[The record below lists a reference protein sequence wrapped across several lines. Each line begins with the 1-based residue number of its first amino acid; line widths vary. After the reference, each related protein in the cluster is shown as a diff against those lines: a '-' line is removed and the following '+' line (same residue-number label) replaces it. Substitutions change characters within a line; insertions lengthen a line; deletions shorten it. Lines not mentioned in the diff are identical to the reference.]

1 MTGNHTLFRFAPEDS
16 GSGAPRDAWIGTSCR
31 VVDARSVART
41 SSTEMTDPGGKGS
54 RYAVL
59 SLDVPV
65 TDADLDGLA
74 AAALL
79 RNADGGIAAC
89 TAEVAGAVHGGTG
102 GAARLSDAAVRRFRV
117 RAGLARDRLEFEL
130 ELVGKTL
137 TATEPFE
144 AGPSGAAFS
153 FAGVE
158 CEVAGGAVDLK
169 EFSISVNNNI
179 FLGPP
184 DESGGTSFITP
195 GRQEVCG
202 YICIAGDRT
211 DLIDGCSHEL
221 VVRLPGEHGIAVV
234 SVAEVIFNWHR
245 RIESIAAGGLEVLY
259 FEGAGGALTGGVD
272 VHVAC

>member
-1 MTGNHTLFRFAPEDS
+1 MTGDHTLFRFAPEAS
-16 GSGAPRDAWIGTSCR
+16 GSGAPTDAWIGASCR

-41 SSTEMTDPGGKGS
+41 SSAETIDPGRAGS

-59 SLDVPV
+59 TLDVPA
-65 TDADLDGLA
+65 TAAGLDGLA

-79 RNADGGIAAC
+79 RDADGGIAAC
-89 TAEVAGAVHGGTG
+89 TAEIAGAAHG
-102 GAARLSDAAVRRFRV
+102 GAARLSGAVVRRFRV

-184 DESGGTSFITP
+184 DETGGLSFITP

-221 VVRLPGEHGIAVV
+221 VVRLPGECGVAVV

-245 RIESIAAGGLEVLY
+245 RIESIAAGGLDVLY
-259 FEGAGGALTGGVD
+259 FEGAGGAITGGVD
-272 VHVAC
+272 VRIAC